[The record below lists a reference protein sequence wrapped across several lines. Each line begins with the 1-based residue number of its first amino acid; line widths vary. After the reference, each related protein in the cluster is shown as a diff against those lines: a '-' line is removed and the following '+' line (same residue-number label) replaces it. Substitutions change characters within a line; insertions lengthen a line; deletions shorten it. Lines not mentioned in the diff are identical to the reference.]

1 MEYEYTLSDKGEHSS
16 KTVSHKRS

>member
-1 MEYEYTLSDKGEHSS
+1 MEYEYTLSDKGEQSS